1 MPTCC
6 FCEPELIYRWETFL
20 QDVGE
25 FMIYTTPTA
34 IAVVLWK
41 VFVTNRR
48 NARGDI
54 TVLRLDESSLTYSP
68 EVDFGPSPAI
78 IILYVLTSLA
88 TFSLGVLAFEAV
100 HTLT

>member
-6 FCEPELIYRWETFL
+6 FCEPELIYRWTTFV

-25 FMIYTTPTA
+25 FMVYTTPSA

-48 NARGDI
+48 TARGNI
-54 TVLRLDESSLTYSP
+54 TVLRLDESSHTYSP
-68 EVDFGPSPAI
+68 DVAVGLSAGMVGMD
-78 IILYVLTSLA
+78 VLASLA
-88 TFSLGVLAFEAV
+88 AFSLRVLAFEAV
-100 HTLT
+100 QSLS